1 MNEWPLVTFTLF
13 VQSSVGVTLFSAL
26 YFCWLEKEIGNQRA
40 TIAMRPVLLTATIL
54 GCLGLLASTLHM
66 GYPWNAFH
74 ALRHISS
81 SWLSRETIFAAVYLG
96 ALCLYTLVILIKG
109 RMNKTLLAVIGLFG
123 IIDIICMASLYY
135 NTSMLTWM
143 HANTYVMF
151 IGALFSSGAAIALLI
166 TALRVKAFVNGE
178 LAKRIVISALVVIF
192 LAVTLRMVE
201 QPFYLEWMSSVI
213 STNDVIT
220 FPHTPI
226 IAYNETFGL
235 RISAWILSILGILM
249 MGYSV
254 WKYHNAVFTS
264 GLRMVIVSSA
274 TILIAEIL
282 NRFAFFIVK

>member
-13 VQSSVGVTLFSAL
+13 VQCSVGVTLFSAL

-54 GCLGLLASTLHM
+54 GCIGLLASTLHM

-81 SWLSRETIFAAVYLG
+81 SWLSREIIFAAVYLG

-123 IIDIICMASLYY
+123 IFDIICMASLYY

-143 HANTYVMF
+143 HINTYFMF
-151 IGALFSSGAAIALLI
+151 IGALFSTGAAIALLI
-166 TALRVKAFVNGE
+166 TALRVKAFVNSE

-192 LAVTLRMVE
+192 LAVTLRMAE

-254 WKYHNAVFTS
+254 WKYRNAVFTS

>member
-81 SWLSRETIFAAVYLG
+81 SWLSREIIFAAVYLG
-96 ALCLYTLVILIKG
+96 TLCLYTLVILIKG

>member
-1 MNEWPLVTFTLF
+1 MSEWPLVTFTLF
-13 VQSSVGVTLFSAL
+13 VQSSVGVTIFTAL

-40 TIAMRPVLLTATIL
+40 TVAMRPVLLTATIL

-81 SWLSRETIFAAVYLG
+81 SWLSREIIFAAVYLG

-109 RMNKTLLAVIGLFG
+109 HMNKTILAIIGLLG
-123 IIDIICMASLYY
+123 IIDIFCMASLYY

-143 HANTYVMF
+143 HANTYFMF
-151 IGALFSSGAAIALLI
+151 IGALFAAGAVIALSI
-166 TALRVKAFVNGE
+166 TGFRVKAFVNDE
-178 LAKRIVISALVVIF
+178 LAKKVVISALVVVF
-192 LAVTLRMVE
+192 LAVTIRMAV
-201 QPFYLEWMSSVI
+201 QPFYLEWMSAVI
-213 STNDVIT
+213 STNDAIT

-235 RISAWILSILGILM
+235 RISAWLMSVLGILM

-254 WKYHNAVFTS
+254 WKYRNAVFTS
-264 GLRMVIVSSA
+264 GLRMILASSA
-274 TILIAEIL
+274 IILIAEIL

>member
-81 SWLSRETIFAAVYLG
+81 SWLSREIIFAAVYLG

>member
-1 MNEWPLVTFTLF
+1 MSEWPLVTFTLF
-13 VQSSVGVTLFSAL
+13 VQSSVGVTIFTAL

-40 TIAMRPVLLTATIL
+40 TVAMRPVLLTAAIL

-81 SWLSRETIFAAVYLG
+81 SWLSREIIFAAIYLG
-96 ALCLYTLVILIKG
+96 ALCLYTLVILIRG
-109 RMNKTLLAVIGLFG
+109 HMNRTILAIIGLLG
-123 IIDIICMASLYY
+123 IIDIFCMASLYY

-143 HANTYVMF
+143 HANTYFMF
-151 IGALFSSGAAIALLI
+151 IGALFAAGAVIALSI
-166 TALRVKAFVNGE
+166 TAFRVKAFVNDE
-178 LAKRIVISALVVIF
+178 LAKKVVISALVVVF
-192 LAVTLRMVE
+192 LAVTIRMAV
-201 QPFYLEWMSSVI
+201 QPFYLEWMSAVI
-213 STNDVIT
+213 STNDAIT

-235 RISAWILSILGILM
+235 RISAWLMSVLGILM

-254 WKYHNAVFTS
+254 WKYRNAVFTS
-264 GLRMVIVSSA
+264 GLRMVLASSA
-274 TILIAEIL
+274 IVLIAEVL

>member
-81 SWLSRETIFAAVYLG
+81 SWLSREIIFAAVYLG

-254 WKYHNAVFTS
+254 WKYHNAVFIS

>member
-54 GCLGLLASTLHM
+54 GCIGLLASTLHM

-81 SWLSRETIFAAVYLG
+81 SWLSREIIFAAVYLG

-123 IIDIICMASLYY
+123 IFDIICMASLYY

-143 HANTYVMF
+143 HINTYFMF
-151 IGALFSSGAAIALLI
+151 IGALFSTGAAIALLI
-166 TALRVKAFVNGE
+166 TALRVKAFVNSE

-192 LAVTLRMVE
+192 LAVTLRMAE

-254 WKYHNAVFTS
+254 WKYRNAVFTS

>member
-1 MNEWPLVTFTLF
+1 MSEWPLVTFTLF
-13 VQSSVGVTLFSAL
+13 VQSSVGVTIFTAL

-40 TIAMRPVLLTATIL
+40 TVAMRPVLLTATIL

-81 SWLSRETIFAAVYLG
+81 SWLSREIIFAAVYLG
-96 ALCLYTLVILIKG
+96 ALCLYTLIILIKG
-109 RMNKTLLAVIGLFG
+109 HMNRTILAIIGLLG
-123 IIDIICMASLYY
+123 IIDIFCMASLYY

-143 HANTYVMF
+143 HANTYFMF
-151 IGALFSSGAAIALLI
+151 IGALFAAGAVIALSI
-166 TALRVKAFVNGE
+166 TAFRVKAFVNDE
-178 LAKRIVISALVVIF
+178 LAKKVVISALVVVF
-192 LAVTLRMVE
+192 LAVTIRMAV
-201 QPFYLEWMSSVI
+201 QPFYLEWMTAVI
-213 STNDVIT
+213 STNDAIM

-235 RISAWILSILGILM
+235 RISAWLMSVLGILM

-254 WKYHNAVFTS
+254 WKYRNAVFTS
-264 GLRMVIVSSA
+264 GLRMILASSA
-274 TILIAEIL
+274 IILIAEIL

>member
-81 SWLSRETIFAAVYLG
+81 SWLSREIIFAAVYLG

-143 HANTYVMF
+143 HINTYFMF
-151 IGALFSSGAAIALLI
+151 IGALFSTGAAIALLI
-166 TALRVKAFVNGE
+166 TALRVKAFVNSE

-192 LAVTLRMVE
+192 LAVTLRMAE

-254 WKYHNAVFTS
+254 WKYRNAVFTS

>member
-1 MNEWPLVTFTLF
+1 MNEWPLVAFTLF

-40 TIAMRPVLLTATIL
+40 TIAIRPVVLTGAIL

-74 ALRHISS
+74 ALRRISS
-81 SWLSRETIFAAVYLG
+81 SWLSREIIFAAVYLG
-96 ALCLYTLVILIKG
+96 ALCLYTLLVLIKG
-109 RMNKTLLAVIGLFG
+109 HMNKTILAIIGLLG
-123 IIDIICMASLYY
+123 LIDIFCMASLYY

-143 HANTYVMF
+143 HANTYAMF
-151 IGALFSSGAAIALLI
+151 MGAVLSAGAAIALLI

-178 LAKRIVISALVVIF
+178 LAKKMVISALVVIF
-192 LAVTLRMVE
+192 LAVTLRMAI
-201 QPFYLEWMSSVI
+201 QPFYLEWMAEII
-213 STNDVIT
+213 STNDAIT

-235 RISAWILSILGILM
+235 RISAWVMSILGILM

-254 WKYHNAVFTS
+254 WNYRNAVFTS
-264 GLRMVIVSSA
+264 GLRMVLASSA
-274 TILIAEIL
+274 IILIAEIL

>member
-40 TIAMRPVLLTATIL
+40 TVAMRPVLLTAAIL

-81 SWLSRETIFAAVYLG
+81 SWLSREIIFAAVYLG
-96 ALCLYTLVILIKG
+96 ALCLYTLVVLIKG
-109 RMNKTLLAVIGLFG
+109 HMNKTLLAVIGLLG

-143 HANTYVMF
+143 HINTYFMF
-151 IGALFSSGAAIALLI
+151 IGALFSTGAAIALLI
-166 TALRVKAFVNGE
+166 TAFRVKAFINSE
-178 LAKRIVISALVVIF
+178 LTKRIVISALVVIF
-192 LAVTLRMVE
+192 LAVTLRMAE

-213 STNDVIT
+213 STNDAIT

-235 RISAWILSILGILM
+235 RISAWILSILGMLM

-254 WKYHNAVFTS
+254 WKYRNAVFTS
-264 GLRMVIVSSA
+264 GLRMVLASSA
-274 TILIAEIL
+274 TILVAEIL

>member
-54 GCLGLLASTLHM
+54 GCIGLLASTLHM

-81 SWLSRETIFAAVYLG
+81 SWLSREIIFAAVYLG

-123 IIDIICMASLYY
+123 IFDIICMASLYY

-143 HANTYVMF
+143 HINTYFMF
-151 IGALFSSGAAIALLI
+151 IGALFSTGAAIALLI
-166 TALRVKAFVNGE
+166 TALRVKVFVNSE

-192 LAVTLRMVE
+192 LAVTLRMAE

-220 FPHTPI
+220 FPHTSI

-254 WKYHNAVFTS
+254 WKYRNAVFTS